1 VEIYHHDQ
9 IFNRTIRHLQ
19 STPNVC
25 EEDKTNILKLVE
37 HLLAKG
43 VSKPRAVKYINHLI
57 ILTRMAG
64 KPLAQ
69 HMRRDVERLVSRI
82 NTADYTESTKY
93 DYKIILTKFL
103 KLPRNMMSL

>member
-1 VEIYHHDQ
+1 MSKRRVEIYHYDQ

-19 STPNVC
+19 SAPNVC

-43 VSKPRAVKYINHLI
+43 VSKPRAVKYINHISVLA
-57 ILTRMAG
+57 RMAG

-69 HMRRDVERLVSRI
+69 HRRRDVERLVSRI
-82 NTADYTESTKY
+82 NAADYTENTKY
-93 DYKIILTKFL
+93 DYKIILK
-103 KLPRNMMSL
+103 K